1 MSIEISN
8 LNGTNDGDGDA
19 TIVGIISNKGKR
31 PLNNITVEITLF
43 DDGAL
48 CGVEED
54 YIDSIPPGGKRAFEV
69 NKWDC
74 WFTNFEVQVYGG

>member
-19 TIVGIISNKGKR
+19 TVVGLVSNTGKK
-31 PLNNITVEITLF
+31 PLRNVTVEVTLF
-43 DDGAL
+43 DDGSL
-48 CGVEED
+48 IGVEED
-54 YIDSIPPGGKRAFEV
+54 YIDQIPPGGRRAFEV

-74 WFTNFEVQVYGG
+74 FFTQFEVQVYGE